1 MLIRFDS
8 FTTASR
14 SSAGTSTGKFHRSM
28 QIATSHSSIVTPPCE
43 GVKWKET
50 KQKANLFSNIKN
62 PNSDKAVIHSF
73 ILLKYCSSQ
82 VVK

>member
-8 FTTASR
+8 SPPLQVPQQVQVPV
-14 SSAGTSTGKFHRSM
+14 SKFHRSM

-73 ILLKYCSSQ
+73 IHPSKVLQ
-82 VVK
+82 

>member
-1 MLIRFDS
+1 
-8 FTTASR
+8 
-14 SSAGTSTGKFHRSM
+14 M

-73 ILLKYCSSQ
+73 IHPSKVLQ
-82 VVK
+82 